1 MILHLGVGAHLA
13 VPLLHRVDHIMLTL
27 VHTACRRAVVGR
39 RVKLGMSAAAM
50 HIRVTSQV
58 STHPH
63 IIVPLLTAHIVVA
76 TVLVLHADHPAMA

>member
-13 VPLLHRVDHIMLTL
+13 VPLLHRVYHIMLTL
-27 VHTACRRAVVGR
+27 VHTACRRAVVGW

-58 STHPH
+58 CTHSH
-63 IIVPLLTAHIVVA
+63 IVIPLQTAHIVVA